1 MKGII
6 LAGGKATRLYPVTT
20 AVCKQLLPVYDKPM
34 IYYPLSTLLLAGIRD
49 ILIISTPLDL
59 PRFKQLFGDGSSLGI
74 KISYAKQDK
83 PRGIAESLI
92 IGKDFIGNQPVCL
105 ILGDNIF
112 YGFSLTS
119 LLQEASRL
127 KEGAL
132 VFGYYV
138 KDPSRYGVISFD
150 KKCNVTSISEKPK
163 NPSTNW
169 AVTGLYFYDHKA
181 PLIAESLKP
190 SKRGEIEI
198 TDLNA
203 AYLKMKKLRVKFLNR
218 GYAWLDTGTHDSLID
233 ASMFIKTIEERQ
245 GLKIGCIEEIAYRK
259 GFINAGQL
267 KRLADVIPAGYGEY
281 LKGVLKDEK

>member
-6 LAGGKATRLYPVTT
+6 LAGGRATRLYPVTT

-49 ILIISTPLDL
+49 ILIISTPVDL
-59 PRFKQLFGDGSSLGI
+59 PRFRQLFGDGSSLGI
-74 KISYAKQDK
+74 RLSYAQQEK

-92 IGKDFIGNQPVCL
+92 IGKNFIGKDPVCL

-112 YGFSLTS
+112 YGYSLTR

-127 KEGAL
+127 KDGAL

-138 KDPSRYGVISFD
+138 KDPCRYGVISFD
-150 KKCNVTSISEKPK
+150 KKCNVTSIQEKPK
-163 NPSTNW
+163 KPATNW

-181 PLIAESLKP
+181 PQIAESLKP

-203 AYLKMKKLRVKFLNR
+203 AYLKAKKLKVKFLNR

-259 GFINAGQL
+259 GFIGASQL
-267 KRLADVIPAGYGEY
+267 KKLADGIPAGYGDY
-281 LKGVLKDEK
+281 LRGVLKDEE